1 MRRLL
6 LASAVILAGL
16 GGAFAQTPVNPLP
29 LPGTIQ
35 GSITLTANTSKTLTA
50 ANVTMAPK
58 SSAFPTG
65 NLGTLNFVNEN
76 ATYAVYLCIGGGT
89 ATATAGCT
97 YIGPGAAIQITFPNP
112 GAGQVAPS
120 LFSTS
125 GTGPVDFWN

>member
-6 LASAVILAGL
+6 LASAFLLAGL

-35 GSITLTANTSKTLTA
+35 GSITLVANTSKAMTA

-58 SSAFPTG
+58 SAAFPTG

-76 ATYAVYLCIGGGT
+76 TTYSVYVCIGGGT

-97 YIGPGAAIQITFPNP
+97 YIGPGAAVQITFPNP
-112 GAGQVAPS
+112 GANQVAPT
-120 LFSTS
+120 FYSTT